1 MGDYI
6 PLLSSPL
13 GHYFLSPLSQIWNMN
28 TAECT
33 ITIKTPDVP
42 EGSDITVNNVVLV
55 PKNPEHFVVCN
66 RTSTVVVMNVQ
77 GQVIDSEL
85 LDFRTADL

>member
-1 MGDYI
+1 
-6 PLLSSPL
+6 
-13 GHYFLSPLSQIWNMN
+13 MN
-28 TAECT
+28 TTECT

-66 RTSTVVVMNVQ
+66 RTSTVVVMNIQ
-77 GQVIDSEL
+77 GQVTAFVSTWSSLDSR
-85 LDFRTADL
+85 LDLALSC

>member
-1 MGDYI
+1 
-6 PLLSSPL
+6 
-13 GHYFLSPLSQIWNMN
+13 MN

-66 RTSTVVVMNVQ
+66 RTSTVVVMNIQ
-77 GQVIDSEL
+77 GQVTAPIRLRALQASEL
-85 LDFRTADL
+85 LTLILVSGYADETQQ